1 MKQVILN
8 YRSES
13 FTFHGCAAFFDAD
26 TLKQDDVE
34 A

>member
-8 YRSES
+8 YRSET
-13 FTFHGCAAFFDAD
+13 FTFHGCAAFFETDS
-26 TLKQDDVE
+26 LKEDDVE